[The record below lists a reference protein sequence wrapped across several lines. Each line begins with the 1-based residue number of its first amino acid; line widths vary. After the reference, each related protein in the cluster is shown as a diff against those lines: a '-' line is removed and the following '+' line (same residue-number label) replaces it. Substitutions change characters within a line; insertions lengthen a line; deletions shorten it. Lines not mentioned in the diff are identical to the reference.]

1 MLVVAAQ
8 VPIVGRRRA
17 EKDGWGQVIAAS
29 FAELIRFSW
38 DAGLDSHSIT
48 CQDERRRSLREKVGM
63 QVHVAENNHKREHET
78 LAQKHEGHL
87 VTEKDHTARSR
98 QVPNTSFTVASPP
111 RSSQLHEKSW
121 CFAGTDTE
129 QMEAQ
134 SHTNPSPAAMH
145 SILADEKAALT
156 PSNHT
161 ALTFCSESL
170 VRTGNNYARAGD
182 LCWPPSCQLE
192 GPVPWQ
198 GNSRCRS
205 GAQEPGRAQQGTEI
219 S

>member
-8 VPIVGRRRA
+8 VPIVRRRCA
-17 EKDGWGQVIAAS
+17 EEDGWRQVIAAS
-29 FAELIRFSW
+29 FAELVCFSR
-38 DAGLDSHSIT
+38 DARLDGHSIT
-48 CQDERRRSLREKVGM
+48 CQDERRLSVREKVGT
-63 QVHVAENNHKREHET
+63 QVQVAENNHRREHET

-87 VTEKDHTARSR
+87 LTEKDHTAHSR

-121 CFAGTDTE
+121 CFGGTDTE

-134 SHTNPSPAAMH
+134 SHTNLSPAAMH

-156 PSNHT
+156 PSNRMVI
-161 ALTFCSESL
+161 TFCSESL
-170 VRTGNNYARAGD
+170 VRTGNNYARAGE

-192 GPVPWQ
+192 RPAPWQ

-205 GAQEPGRAQQGTEI
+205 GTQEPGRTQQGTEV